1 MPIIRR
7 PLTPPPAPAPTLPA
21 SFLRAGFVPPD
32 QARIRGNT
40 KFRGLMLATEG
51 RSDTGKTEFVLSAPG
66 PGVILACDR
75 GFDAV
80 FDNQAPPPSRR
91 TDFGIKTLAMPS
103 ATDFGSARDY
113 LPYYQTFYREAM
125 NAIAIPEA
133 RTVCIDGDN
142 FSWDLQRLA
151 EWGKL
156 QGIYPQT
163 KYAEPKAARMSFY
176 YKLWESG
183 KIIIT
188 TNMMQDEWKDQL
200 DANGLPIV
208 DEKGERRRER
218 TGDSVAKG
226 YPDQEYLWQIRIRHL
241 YRGPR
246 IQKMA
251 FGPKKGQ
258 EVRIPGQWGIRIT
271 KCKSNADLVGTELWG
286 DECNFSGLMQ
296 TVYPHLDLSVWGF

>member
-1 MPIIRR
+1 M
-7 PLTPPPAPAPTLPA
+7 
-21 SFLRAGFVPPD
+21 
-32 QARIRGNT
+32 RGANP

-80 FDNQAPPPSRR
+80 FDNQTPPSTRR
-91 TDFGIKTLAMPS
+91 SDFGIKTLAMPG
-103 ATDFGSARDY
+103 ATDFGSAKDY
-113 LPYYQTFYREAM
+113 LPYYQTFYRDTMSAL
-125 NAIAIPEA
+125 AIPEA
-133 RTVCIDGDN
+133 RTFCIDGDN
-142 FSWDLQRLA
+142 YSWDLARLA

-188 TNMMQDEWKDQL
+188 TNMMQDEWKDQVGP
-200 DANGLPIV
+200 DGLPLTNK
-208 DEKGERRRER
+208 DGERVRER

-226 YPDQEYLWQIRIRHL
+226 YPDTEYLFQIRIRHL
-241 YRGPR
+241 YQGPR
-246 IQKMA
+246 VRRMLI
-251 FGPKKGQ
+251 GPQKGQ
-258 EVRIPGQWGIRIT
+258 EVQIPGQWGLRIT
-271 KCKSNADLVGTELWG
+271 KCKPNQSLIGTELWG
-286 DECNFSGLMQ
+286 SDCNFAGLML
-296 TVYPHLDLSVWGF
+296 TVYPHLPLEVWGF